1 MVVLPQT
8 GQEIEEEDLFA
19 AALALPA
26 TERDAYLKR
35 ACGTNAELLQRLN
48 GLVSASSEAE
58 SFVDEDAPIPGAR
71 DQIGPYHVVRELGE
85 GGCGIAYLVEQTEP
99 VKRQVALKVIKPG
112 MDTKAVI
119 ARFEAERQ
127 ALALLD
133 HPNIAKVFD
142 AGATLE
148 GRPYFVME
156 LVRGIKITDYCA
168 QSRLTV
174 SERLSLF
181 MQVCRAIQHAHQK
194 GIIHR
199 DIKPSNVLVTMH
211 DGVPLTKVIDFGIA
225 KATQGK
231 LIDQTLHTEIDQIMG
246 TPAYISPEQT
256 RTSQAG
262 VDTRSDVYS
271 LGVLLYE
278 LLTGFTPFDA
288 HELAEASVDQLRERI
303 CTEEPARPSR
313 RLDSLADELLAQ
325 VATGSATTAPKLVKQ
340 IREDL
345 DSIVMQCLE
354 KNPARRYQAVTELI
368 ADIDRYLRSEPILA
382 RPPSF
387 IYTIRKLAHR
397 NRVAFAGAIAA
408 IVLLLVMT
416 AFAVVMTI
424 QAQRIA
430 AERDLA
436 DRERERAQKVANV
449 AVNLFAVANPFKSF
463 ESQVSGAALLEQ
475 AARSIESELKDQ
487 PVARMQLLY
496 AIGRTYARRGE
507 YESSV
512 HYLKEAMRVTSQ
524 MENGEREMMPVI
536 TELSIALWMT
546 GDTQSAQKMLSQG
559 EYLAKKL
566 ELEHSRDYA
575 ELVLNKG
582 RLKMGAS
589 QVAEARKDFEHSLQ
603 LFRNSADTRSADVA
617 EALSE
622 LAYNFYWSDDVD
634 QAERLARE
642 AIAIYETTVPPMHP
656 DRIRTEIALAEILQ
670 TRRKF
675 DEAALIF
682 HRALPK
688 QIQVFGRNSM
698 AVSDTLDSLAVL
710 SYSRGRPRE
719 AEKLS
724 RQALA
729 AARIGYGEK
738 HAFTAN
744 CATTLART
752 LIELGEYSEAEATLR
767 QSLQT
772 LVSTLQPDHQYIASA
787 EYFLGEVLLA
797 TKRPR
802 EAKTVLTASMNRWKR
817 GDGSPWRAMRSAS
830 ALGEALYQL
839 GRTQEAERYLTDS
852 LRVLSTDTN
861 ADPKAKEKALQRYAL
876 YVKKSS
882 PIQLS
887 APASTPAVA
896 AH

>member
-1 MVVLPQT
+1 MLQQAS
-8 GQEIEEEDLFA
+8 QEIEEEDLFA

-26 TERDAYLKR
+26 TERDIYLKR
-35 ACGTNAELLQRLN
+35 ACGADTDLLQRLN
-48 GLVSASSEAE
+48 GLIGAFSDAK
-58 SFVDEDAPIPGAR
+58 SFVSEGAPIAGAEG
-71 DQIGPYHVVRELGE
+71 QIGPYQVVRELGE
-85 GGCGIAYLVEQTEP
+85 GGCGIAYLVDQIEP

-142 AGATLE
+142 AGATSE

-156 LVRGIKITDYCA
+156 LVRGIKITSYCA
-168 QSRLTV
+168 QSRMAV

-211 DGVPLTKVIDFGIA
+211 DGLPLTKVIDFGIA

-256 RTSQAG
+256 RPSQVG

-288 HELAEASVDQLRERI
+288 QELAEASVEQLRERI
-303 CTEEPARPSR
+303 CTEEPVRPSR

-325 VATGSATTAPKLVKQ
+325 VATGSATTAPRLVKQ

-345 DSIVMQCLE
+345 DAVVMQCLE
-354 KNPARRYQAVTELI
+354 KDPARRYQAVTELI
-368 ADIDRYLRSEPILA
+368 ADIGRFLRSEPVLA

-387 IYTIRKLAHR
+387 IYTIRKLARR
-397 NRVAFAGAIAA
+397 NRVAFAGAIVAV
-408 IVLLLVMT
+408 VLLFVMT
-416 AFAVVMTI
+416 AFAVAMTI

-436 DRERERAQKVANV
+436 DRERQRAQKVANV

-463 ESQVSGAALLEQ
+463 ESQVSGSAFLEQ

-487 PVARMQLLY
+487 PIARVQLLY
-496 AIGRTYARRGE
+496 AIGRTYSRRGE

-512 HYLKEAMRVTSQ
+512 HYLKEAIRVASQ
-524 MENGEREMMPVI
+524 TENGEREVMPVM
-536 TELSIALWMT
+536 TELSIALWMI
-546 GDTQSAQKMLSQG
+546 GDTPSAWEIQSQG
-559 EYLAKKL
+559 EHLARKL
-566 ELEHSRDYA
+566 RLEHSRDFA
-575 ELVLNKG
+575 KLMLNRG
-582 RLKMGAS
+582 RLKMGAT
-589 QVAEARKDFEHSLQ
+589 QVVEARKDFEQSLQ
-603 LFRNSADTRSADVA
+603 LFRDVDGTRSADVA

-642 AIAIYETTVPPMHP
+642 AIAIYEITVPPMHP
-656 DRIRTEIALAEILQ
+656 DLIRTEVALAEILQ

-688 QIQVFGRNSM
+688 QIQVFGKNSM

-710 SYSRGRPRE
+710 SYSRGQLRE
-719 AEKLS
+719 AENLS
-724 RQALA
+724 RQAIA

-738 HAFTAN
+738 SVFTAN
-744 CATTLART
+744 CAISLARILT
-752 LIELGEYSEAEATLR
+752 ELGEYAEAEAALR
-767 QSLQT
+767 ESLQT
-772 LVSTLQPDHQYIASA
+772 FASTLQPDHQYIASA

-802 EAKTVLTASMNRWKR
+802 EAEAVLAASMNRWKR

-830 ALGEALYQL
+830 ALGEALHQL
-839 GRTQEAERYLTDS
+839 GRNQEAERYLTES
-852 LRVLSTDTN
+852 LRVLSEDN
-861 ADPKAKEKALQRYAL
+861 KADLQAKEKALQRYTL
-876 YVKKSS
+876 YVEKSS
-882 PIQLS
+882 TIQLS
-887 APASTPAVA
+887 APLSPPAVA